1 MNTVKSLIWPEINYE
16 PFGMPWWIIPLFTMA
31 GLLVGLIY
39 HLVSFGEDNIFESMM
54 TGEIEASK
62 VSWKLLN
69 GFITL
74 IGGFSLGPEAPAGLM
89 AGGLTSV
96 ITKRRGF
103 SEEDSKDTF
112 IASVSGAFGG
122 LFTSPFVGVMMALEL
137 SNPSRREF
145 TRALAMD
152 SIAAVS
158 GFAIFYTLIGVN
170 PEIGFINLPSYDFQT
185 WHILLGIFFGL
196 VGTCV
201 GLIFV
206 FSMKLIKSLLKP
218 LQGRPLIKCTMMG
231 FLLGTLAFALPLS
244 LFFGLEELAHVFEFA
259 STIGIVVLLLAV
271 IARILAT
278 SGALATGFV
287 GGPIFPTFFMGGTL
301 GTIFT
306 LLFPEIPIAL
316 SAGALAAAI
325 PAVILPIPLSISL
338 FAMMFLG
345 LSTGE
350 MVPVVTAGVVSYVL
364 TQSIKTRMV
373 SRKEKSAQG

>member
-1 MNTVKSLIWPEINYE
+1 
-16 PFGMPWWIIPLFTMA
+16 MPWWIIPLFTMA